1 MIDFEEFMLK
11 ARRGGICSGLRA
23 KDERG
28 QNEEIR
34 GRLVQEY
41 LEQIPEDIGKNVW
54 AIPIN
59 TPWTSESDIWEQV
72 KNTRMHEMDSDECEF
87 TLTVMIRP
95 YSCNIFSV
103 WVYVCVYTPKDD
115 EG

>member
-41 LEQIPEDIGKNVW
+41 LE
-54 AIPIN
+54 
-59 TPWTSESDIWEQV
+59 
-72 KNTRMHEMDSDECEF
+72 
-87 TLTVMIRP
+87 
-95 YSCNIFSV
+95 
-103 WVYVCVYTPKDD
+103 
-115 EG
+115 